1 MTPLHLAAER
11 ARVKVVNY
19 LADKEAN
26 IINIQDWDG
35 VNNVVCDCTDDER
48 WSSTAYLILVWHHFM
63 ALEGKFYAKTVCRSS
78 NPESKSWY
86 CFQLDKF

>member
-19 LADKEAN
+19 LADKEAD

-35 VNNVVCDCTDDER
+35 VNNVVCDGTDDECLFDFGLA
-48 WSSTAYLILVWHHFM
+48 SFHGT
-63 ALEGKFYAKTVCRSS
+63 
-78 NPESKSWY
+78 
-86 CFQLDKF
+86 